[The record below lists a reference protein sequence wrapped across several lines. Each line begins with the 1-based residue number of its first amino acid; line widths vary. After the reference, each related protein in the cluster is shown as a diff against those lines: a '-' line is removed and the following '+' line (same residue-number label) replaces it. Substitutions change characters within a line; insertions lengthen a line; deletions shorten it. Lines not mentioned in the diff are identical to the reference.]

1 MLWGCATV
9 HQPSYDKRDKMDSV
23 RIGMTHQ
30 EVETLIGKPTFVTQ
44 TDTSLGRLEICDY
57 VVEAINRAK
66 LAQHTLTSSENLNED
81 ISMSIVYNHGEV
93 LRIQRNYTNNVG
105 SYNVSHPSKSKLNTG
120 FHVDKNMIVTGID
133 VNSPASRAG
142 IKVNDIILAFDG
154 VAISDIDTLRKLTDS
169 VKYGDKK
176 RLRVQR
182 EDKIVDLAIVYPQGK

>member
-1 MLWGCATV
+1 
-9 HQPSYDKRDKMDSV
+9 
-23 RIGMTHQ
+23 
-30 EVETLIGKPTFVTQ
+30 
-44 TDTSLGRLEICDY
+44 
-57 VVEAINRAK
+57 
-66 LAQHTLTSSENLNED
+66 
-81 ISMSIVYNHGEV
+81 
-93 LRIQRNYTNNVG
+93 
-105 SYNVSHPSKSKLNTG
+105 
-120 FHVDKNMIVTGID
+120 MIVTGID